1 MSATKFTFDTVFADQ
16 SDIVSEAA
24 RLRRRRT
31 LTEGEIDKLRAE
43 ARAEGAK
50 AAEVRALEVLTK
62 AVTDAADVMRG
73 ALAKISRD
81 ADVIRVQSAEIAFI
95 VARKVARAAL
105 DAFPVAEVEAA
116 LREAMHQAI
125 GEPRILLRAA
135 PPVAEALAPRIAEI
149 AHEEGFD
156 GRVQVS
162 GDLALKGADCR
173 VEWRGGGAERAE
185 AVIDAALDELIAR
198 RFHDGDAMPIT
209 EE

>member
-31 LTEGEIDKLRAE
+31 LTEGEIDRLRAD

-50 AAEVRALEVLTK
+50 AAEVRALEVLAK
-62 AVTDAADVMRG
+62 AVTDTADVMRG

-105 DAFPVAEVEAA
+105 DAFPAAEVEAA

-135 PPVAEALAPRIAEI
+135 PPVAEALASRIAEI

-162 GDLALKGADCR
+162 ADSALKGADCR

-185 AVIDAALDELIAR
+185 AVIDAALNELIAR